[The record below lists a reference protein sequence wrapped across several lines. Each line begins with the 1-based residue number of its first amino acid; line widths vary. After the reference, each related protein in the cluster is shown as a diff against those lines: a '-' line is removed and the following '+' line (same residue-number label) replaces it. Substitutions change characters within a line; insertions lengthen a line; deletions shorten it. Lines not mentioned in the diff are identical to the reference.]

1 MSEFQLS
8 LIIAAAVF
16 VIVIFIYNKWQEYRA
31 RKSVDLA
38 FNAGQGADQ
47 DDVLMNPM
55 EHTSPLFRNDVQRQ
69 EPSLDGASFST
80 TTEAH
85 YASNPDVGA
94 DADANAD
101 ADVKDHANAASMPA
115 IKIEKEL
122 PVDELIDCI
131 IPLEFEHPIRGEKL
145 LAEVAHLKVV
155 GKKQVHFAGML
166 VSGERDMLAHGGAY
180 TCLFAGIQMV
190 SRSGPLNEL
199 EFSEFVSQLREI
211 ADRLNAHSD
220 VPDMNVVMAQAREL
234 HQFMS
239 EHDAQLSLSVISN
252 GPPWSVETLLA
263 SLEKTGF
270 DVRSD
275 GRLVMPDGD
284 GGNLF
289 TLSTN
294 VSVSET
300 QTSKLTLLL
309 DVPCV
314 APSLDGFGSMSS
326 CARVLASRL
335 SGTVVDDGH
344 HPIPKEALDEIAE
357 QVSDFYNGMQE
368 AQIPAGSRRAKR
380 LFS

>member
-16 VIVIFIYNKWQEYRA
+16 VVTIIIYNKWQEYRA
-31 RKSVDLA
+31 SKSVDLA
-38 FNAGQGADQ
+38 FNRDQAGDQ
-47 DDVLMNPM
+47 DDVLMNPLDQ
-55 EHTSPLFRNDVQRQ
+55 TTPLFRNDAQRQ
-69 EPSLDGASFST
+69 EPSIDPAQFGQEQDVELT
-80 TTEAH
+80 
-85 YASNPDVGA
+85 SNVVGEDVS
-94 DADANAD
+94 
-101 ADVKDHANAASMPA
+101 DVPVVKLA
-115 IKIEKEL
+115 KEL
-122 PVDELIDCI
+122 PTDELIDCI
-131 IPLEFEHPIRGEKL
+131 IPIEFEHPIRGEKL
-145 LAEVAHLKVV
+145 LAEVNQLKVI
-155 GKKQVHFAGML
+155 GKKQVYFSGML
-166 VSGERDMLAHGGAY
+166 VSGERDLLAHGGAY
-180 TCLFAGIQMV
+180 TVLFAGIQMV
-190 SRSGPLNEL
+190 NRSGPLNEL

-270 DVRSD
+270 DMRSD

-289 TLSTN
+289 SLSTN
-294 VSVSET
+294 VGVSET
-300 QTSKLTLLL
+300 QTTKLTLLL

-314 APSLDGFGSMSS
+314 SPSSDGFGAMSS
-326 CARVLASRL
+326 CARILASRL
-335 SGTVVDDGH
+335 GGTVVDDGH
-344 HPIPKEALDEIAE
+344 HPIPKEALDEIAD
-357 QVSDFYNGMQE
+357 QVNDFYNGMQE

>member
-16 VIVIFIYNKWQEYRA
+16 VIVIFIYNKWQEHRA

-38 FNAGQGADQ
+38 FNANQNADQ
-47 DDVLMNPM
+47 DDVLMNPL
-55 EHTSPLFRNDVQRQ
+55 EQTSPLFRNEVQRQ
-69 EPSLDGASFST
+69 EPSLDGSQFAVTPEALSASQAEFDSDLS
-80 TTEAH
+80 ESA
-85 YASNPDVGA
+85 
-94 DADANAD
+94 
-101 ADVKDHANAASMPA
+101 HANESVTPT

-145 LAEVAHLKVV
+145 LAEVAHLKVI

-180 TCLFAGIQMV
+180 TGLFAGIQMV

-284 GGNLF
+284 SGNLF

-335 SGTVVDDGH
+335 GGTVVDDGH